1 MRLIRKTALRQRSP
15 DLWGGLDKPPTFS
28 LPGEGMGVMKFSI
41 EMSRV
46 WVVDCLCLIACVFV
60 GMGRG
65 LVMSDGSC
73 LQGYGSWIAYV

>member
-1 MRLIRKTALRQRSP
+1 MNHH
-15 DLWGGLDKPPTFS
+15 S
-28 LPGEGMGVMKFSI
+28 LVMKFSI

-73 LQGYGSWIAYV
+73 LQGYGSWTAYV